1 MTTGTIILLAVA
13 IALCILIARDDYHDG
28 AP

>member
-13 IALCILIARDDYHDG
+13 IALCISIARDDYHDG
-28 AP
+28 SP